1 VDERERALLVA
12 RLRRAGC
19 VAPDEEADALIEAA
33 ASGRGS
39 VDALARRR
47 ERGEPLAWVTG
58 RTRFAGLDLA
68 VHPGVY
74 VPRPHTEALAR
85 RAAALVPTAGAV
97 VDLSTGC
104 GAIAATVQ
112 RAAPGAR
119 VLATDI
125 DERAVACARA
135 NGVDTRRGDLDAPLP
150 PALAG
155 AVDVVVACPPYVPTG
170 ELALLP
176 RDVRS
181 YEPRAALAGGGD
193 GLDVARRVVVAA
205 ARLLRPGGAL
215 LIEIGGAQAA
225 PLAAALAARGFGGLA
240 VGYDEDGDER
250 FVEARF
256 RPRGR

>member
-74 VPRPHTEALAR
+74 VPRPHTE
-85 RAAALVPTAGAV
+85 
-97 VDLSTGC
+97 
-104 GAIAATVQ
+104 
-112 RAAPGAR
+112 
-119 VLATDI
+119 
-125 DERAVACARA
+125 
-135 NGVDTRRGDLDAPLP
+135 
-150 PALAG
+150 ALAG